1 MNGWKWRRVVA
12 ITRFVDLM
20 VLRRKMRLMDGF
32 FYFTLIWFFF
42 LFGLWLSFSFF
53 LLFSFSFPTP
63 PATYFLRFPSFQV
76 SIAPIIRQIFFFF
89 RSLIGELEALG
100 FIFIWGGVSDSDWSL
115 AKREREKENKNEK
128 KKKKKKKNVTMPATA
143 AELLRFSWLSSSIS
157 HWLWPQYIYIYIYIS
172 V

>member
-1 MNGWKWRRVVA
+1 MCVTYLLNGTSNWNGKLMNGWKWRRVVA

-42 LFGLWLSFSFF
+42 SFWSVIVFLLF

-89 RSLIGELEALG
+89 QIVDRRTRSARFYFYLGEWMILMIDFYCGVHDEKALARY
-100 FIFIWGGVSDSDWSL
+100 VPTQL
-115 AKREREKENKNEK
+115 C
-128 KKKKKKKNVTMPATA
+128 
-143 AELLRFSWLSSSIS
+143 
-157 HWLWPQYIYIYIYIS
+157 
-172 V
+172 

>member
-1 MNGWKWRRVVA
+1 MCVTYLLNGTSNWNGKLMNGWKWRRVVA

-42 LFGLWLSFSFF
+42 SFWSVIVFLLF

-100 FIFIWGGVSDSDWSL
+100 FIFIWGNEWYWWLTFTVECTMKRHSRVMYLRNCANTYRRSIHGILFKHFL
-115 AKREREKENKNEK
+115 AI
-128 KKKKKKKNVTMPATA
+128 
-143 AELLRFSWLSSSIS
+143 LFS
-157 HWLWPQYIYIYIYIS
+157 
-172 V
+172 